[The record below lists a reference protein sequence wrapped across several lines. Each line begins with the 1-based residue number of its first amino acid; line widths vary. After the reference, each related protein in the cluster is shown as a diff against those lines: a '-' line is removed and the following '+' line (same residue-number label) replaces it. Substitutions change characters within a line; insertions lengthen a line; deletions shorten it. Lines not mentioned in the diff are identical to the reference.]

1 MSNYKV
7 GSHTEEGV
15 ASGTSSVGTV
25 SKRNIGILGSFIR
38 GVPGTPIKVNSLED
52 FNRIFGGQSASF
64 YGPAFVKSIFDEA
77 DDAEVIL
84 YLLRINDAGTVAS
97 GTIQIPTLTGS
108 GITATIKAAYE
119 GTDDPGSWGN
129 NITVKFYS
137 KGARASNAFRL
148 EVNYGDTQESY
159 DYATLAEIQQA
170 VNDYSSLISITFTEG
185 TPKPVTLT
193 EITGTVAYTSGTNTI
208 TGTSTKFKTDLSVG
222 STLYLADGTVLGTV
236 MSISSDTALS
246 LTKNVSSTEAS
257 AKLSTGEEY
266 VISGFLSAGTDATRD
281 MTADD
286 FNKFN
291 GVDVQI
297 ITFTEGHT
305 LENAILLNNYIAN
318 RADPLGVVCMPLD
331 SNTFTGK
338 LWHDT
343 LVTSKQSFIAVYNCW
358 ATVYDE
364 NYNKILIPGTA
375 PILGSAYLRNAYV
388 QGDGIHIPPGG
399 TDGAFKNVLTISP
412 ANLEQSE
419 VDDFVQKYFIN
430 VVRYDRNYGF
440 YVASSRTMSSNKLY
454 MSIHIRLQTSYYK
467 RYLESILLPYTQKGN
482 TPELKNAMLVDCRS
496 FFKSEYDA
504 GALERSISFEEAYQ
518 GICDLSN
525 NPRKQDRK
533 LINIDCLFVP
543 TECTEA
549 IRLKLLRNDA
559 ILTVTEG

>member
-129 NITVKFYS
+129 NINVKFYS

-246 LTKNVSSTEAS
+246 LTKNVSNTEAS

-266 VISGFLSAGTDATRD
+266 VISSSLSAGTDATRD

-504 GALERSISFEEAYQ
+504 GALERSISFEEGYQ